1 MAIYIVRHAKAAQGH
16 PDELRELLPEG
27 TNQAERIG
35 RALADAGVTVP
46 RIHHS
51 GLVRARQ
58 TAEILASALG
68 SGVELVERPGM
79 SPESDPRATAAWI
92 EAEEEAAGNV
102 MVVSHMP
109 FVDRLVSLLV
119 TGDDA
124 ANLVDYK
131 LCAAAKLTPRE
142 NHGYRI
148 SWLVTP
154 RTASSG

>member
-1 MAIYIVRHAKAAQGH
+1 MALYIVRHAKAVQGY

-27 TNQAERIG
+27 TAQAERVG
-35 RALADAGVTVP
+35 RRLADAGVTVP

-58 TAEILASALG
+58 TAEILAGALG
-68 SGVELVERPGM
+68 SGIEVEERAGM
-79 SPESDPRATAAWI
+79 APESEPRTIAAWLD
-92 EAEEEAAGNV
+92 AEERAAGNV

-109 FVDRLVSLLV
+109 FVDRLVSLLL

-131 LCAAAKLTPRE
+131 LCAVAKLTPRE
-142 NHGYRI
+142 GHGYRL